1 MYTTNRVYSVAPELR
16 CVPPYKTH
24 TVRLICPRPTL
35 HTCIPSHL
43 DHSLSLSSL
52 SQKPRPRENVS
63 QRWFSVF
70 VYFSQRRLTYYR
82 SSTDATTLPANIS
95 SVCRPVCKTATSQ
108 IACSADDTS
117 TPLVSAVF
125 RSPARK
131 ICSRPVWT
139 PFAGCKSH
147 QCKRWDRLLSSRKI
161 NAVAHPTL

>member
-70 VYFSQRRLTYYR
+70 VYFSQRRLTNFR
-82 SSTDATTLPANIS
+82 SSTDASTPPAVIS
-95 SVCRPVCKTATSQ
+95 SVCRPACKTATGR
-108 IACSADDTS
+108 IACSAGDTS
-117 TPLVSAVF
+117 TPLVSTVF
-125 RSPARK
+125 RTPTSVIYSPLVF
-131 ICSRPVWT
+131 SRHRMQVIPVQKVGLIGFFPT
-139 PFAGCKSH
+139 TGKLT
-147 QCKRWDRLLSSRKI
+147 RLL
-161 NAVAHPTL
+161 T